1 MSHDVFI
8 SYPSANKALAD
19 AICHHL
25 ESRGIRC
32 WIAPRDILP
41 GENYAKALYDAIDTS
56 KVFLL
61 VFSENTNNSPHIMS
75 EVQRA
80 FNQNRVII
88 PFRTENIL
96 PSTAL
101 QYYIGTAHWLDAIT
115 PPLEEK
121 IEKLA
126 ETIHK
131 FIGGPHLTLGGS
143 GGEGAG
149 GSVGSGGVGD
159 KPRSPI
165 SGKTAGLIV
174 ILVMGLILTAVFI
187 PPFLSRSVPPPSGDG
202 QVTYSPPVAMT
213 KAGGTTSV
221 TTVATAP
228 STGVPDVSGSWTGN
242 IRSRLGGMDYD
253 ASMDFTQSGNQILG
267 RFKYW
272 DKNNHLNYV
281 VLSDSGHIENNE
293 LFITSSQMV
302 EQGGFLSIKQYNV
315 QMWFDLR
322 NYNSQALSGQWNGE
336 ATNYGGTIVLT
347 RKV

>member
-61 VFSENTNNSPHIMS
+61 VFSGNTNNSPHIMS

-115 PPLEEK
+115 PPLEDK

-149 GSVGSGGVGD
+149 GSVGGGGVGG
-159 KPRSPI
+159 KPGSPI

-202 QVTYSPPVAMT
+202 QVTYSPPVTMT

-228 STGVPDVSGSWTGN
+228 STGVPDVSGSWTGTFK
-242 IRSRLGGMDYD
+242 SGGFIDYD
-253 ASMDFTQSGNQILG
+253 ASIDFTQSGSQVLG

-272 DKNNHLNYV
+272 DRNNHLNYV
-281 VLSDSGHIENNE
+281 VLTDAGHIENNE
-293 LFITSSQMV
+293 LYITSSQVV
-302 EQGGFLSIKQYNV
+302 EQGGFLSAKQYNV

-322 NYNSQALSGQWNGE
+322 NFPSQILSGTWNGE
-336 ATNYGGTIVLT
+336 TSRGTIVLT
-347 RKV
+347 KMV